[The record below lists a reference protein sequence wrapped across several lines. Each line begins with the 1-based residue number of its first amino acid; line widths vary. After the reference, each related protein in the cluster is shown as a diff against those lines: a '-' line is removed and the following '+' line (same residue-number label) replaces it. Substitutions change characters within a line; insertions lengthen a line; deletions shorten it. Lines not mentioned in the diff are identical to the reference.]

1 MITNIVFYTTANANS
16 IVQLEI
22 QIKKLNNETC
32 QCVKIV
38 VHAKKDYN
46 WNPSTCISQNGKYL
60 KSIADILVIACDE
73 IVMLWILC

>member
-1 MITNIVFYTTANANS
+1 MKHVNTSA
-16 IVQLEI
+16 
-22 QIKKLNNETC
+22 
-32 QCVKIV
+32 KIV

-73 IVMLWILC
+73 IVMLWILCQQISRVLLQ